1 MALRLGVL
9 LSGSGSNLQA
19 IMDRIEQGM
28 LQAEIALVLADNSQA
43 FGLQRAKA
51 GGVPTQMV
59 SPKKYN
65 TRQEH
70 DLTLI
75 QALQESQVQ
84 VVLLAGYMRLVSR
97 EFVQAFPSGVLN
109 IHPGLLPAFKGLQA
123 QKQAAEYGVKLAGAS
138 VHFVDEYLDHG
149 PLIIQ
154 ACLPVQQGEDEQS
167 LAQRILR
174 LEHRIYPQAVQWLA
188 AGRLALHGRHVYLQ
202 DSVKPKADIQDLGP
216 CLISP
221 ALEEGF

>member
-1 MALRLGVL
+1 
-9 LSGSGSNLQA
+9 
-19 IMDRIEQGM
+19 
-28 LQAEIALVLADNSQA
+28 
-43 FGLQRAKA
+43 
-51 GGVPTQMV
+51 
-59 SPKKYN
+59 
-65 TRQEH
+65 
-70 DLTLI
+70 
-75 QALQESQVQ
+75 
-84 VVLLAGYMRLVSR
+84 
-97 EFVQAFPSGVLN
+97 
-109 IHPGLLPAFKGLQA
+109 HPGLLPAFKGLQA

>member
-1 MALRLGVL
+1 MSLKLGVL

-19 IMDRIEQGM
+19 IMDRIEQGS
-28 LQAEIALVLADNSQA
+28 LQAEIALVLADNEQA
-43 FGLQRAKA
+43 YGLERAKA
-51 GGVPTQMV
+51 GNLPVRAVLPRDYQ
-59 SPKKYN
+59 

-70 DLTLI
+70 DLALV
-75 QALQESQVQ
+75 QALRQSGVD
-84 VVLLAGYMRLVSR
+84 VVLLAGYMRLVSKD
-97 EFVQAFPSGVLN
+97 FVQAFPQGVLN

-138 VHFVDEYLDHG
+138 VHFVDEHLDHG

-154 ACLPVQQGEDEQS
+154 ACLPVQQAEDSQS

-188 AGRLALHGRHVYLQ
+188 ENRLAQEGGHVYLQ
-202 DSVKPKADIQDLGP
+202 DVSKTKADIQDLGP
-216 CLISP
+216 CLINPS
-221 ALEEGF
+221 LEEGF

>member
-19 IMDRIEQGM
+19 IMDRIEQGV

-51 GGVPTQMV
+51 GGVPTQVV
-59 SPKKYN
+59 SPKEYN

-70 DLTLI
+70 DLALV

-149 PLIIQ
+149 PLIVQ
-154 ACLPVQQGEDEQS
+154 ACLPVQQGEDEQG

-188 AGRLALHGRHVYLQ
+188 VGRLALHGRHVYLQ
-202 DSVKPKADIQDLGP
+202 DSVKHKADIQDLGP

-221 ALEEGF
+221 DLEEGF